1 MNVNKLLP
9 VGIALLSAL
18 PLAAQT
24 NEPSAPPAPPS
35 IAVPPLPPMPPMP
48 PMPPLPPMDGTD
60 MEADM
65 REFEADLKEFELDAK
80 EFEMDAKEFELDA
93 ADFELDAADF
103 KIDAEDFKLDSED
116 FDMLPEGLSI
126 QMDSLQQQ
134 IREQLRNT
142 RERMRAER
150 DVQRE
155 VRRIERDIR
164 QKNRELQRM
173 ESQMNGDTA
182 TLRES
187 LLQAEQ
193 ALQTA
198 RESLKQIAP
207 HAAAVSITVP
217 NVRVSVNTDENGE
230 QHHIVVMGDGTV
242 ANNGKNVS
250 MTCKSICSASGGKNG
265 GTMILEGNNAGSGNI
280 WKREDRVVVI
290 STSDSAETAAQGSLP
305 AGSNSQI
312 IIRNFND
319 TDGEKRSRTIY
330 IRSFSSEGTDLASFP
345 LPPSQSAMAPFK
357 LGNNLIL
364 IGNDSLRLQ
373 DGSNEQ
379 MLIKVY
385 HDSTSPK
392 VKTSMIVITMARGK
406 KVDTLNGGTSDVP
419 ELTEMSSAS
428 SSSAGYTLEA
438 NRPNPFSESTTIN
451 FVVPKEEHVN
461 LTVFDA
467 AGKPV
472 KELIDEVVP
481 AGPHSI
487 TCDARDLPSGLYL
500 YRLVGGSFSE
510 TKTMT
515 VTK

>member
-1 MNVNKLLP
+1 MNINKLLP
-9 VGIALLSAL
+9 VGIAILSAL

-24 NEPSAPPAPPS
+24 TETPTPPAPPS
-35 IAVPPLPPMPPMP
+35 VAVPPLPPL
-48 PMPPLPPMDGTD
+48 PPLDPADI
-60 MEADM
+60 EADA
-65 REFEADLKEFELDAK
+65 REFEADALEFELDAKEFELDAK
-80 EFEMDAKEFELDA
+80 EFELDA
-93 ADFELDAADF
+93 TDFQLDAHDFELDASDF
-103 KIDAEDFKLDSED
+103 ELDAKEFQLDATE
-116 FDMLPEGLSI
+116 FEMLPEGISI
-126 QMDSLQQQ
+126 NTMDSLQHQ
-134 IREQLRNT
+134 IREEILKV
-142 RERMRAER
+142 RESARAARE
-150 DVQRE
+150 VQRD

-164 QKNRELQRM
+164 VKNRELRKM

-182 TLRES
+182 ALRES

-193 ALQTA
+193 ALQSA
-198 RESLKQIAP
+198 RESLKQINP
-207 HAAAVSITVP
+207 SFSAVNFTLPS
-217 NVRVSVNTDENGE
+217 VRVSVDKDENGE
-230 QHHIVVMGDGTV
+230 RHHIVVMGHGAVPDQCKNISV
-242 ANNGKNVS
+242 A
-250 MTCKSICSASGGKNG
+250 CKTSPSAYGGQNSE
-265 GTMILEGNNAGSGNI
+265 TIVLEGNHPGSNDI

-290 STSDSAETAAQGSLP
+290 STSDSAEPAAQGGLS
-305 AGSNSQI
+305 AGSSQI
-312 IIRNFND
+312 IIRKFKD
-319 TDGEKRSRTIY
+319 TDGEKSSRTIY
-330 IRSFSSEGTDLASFP
+330 IRSFSSEGTDLADFP
-345 LPPSQSAMAPFK
+345 VPPSQTTMAPFT

-385 HDSTSPK
+385 HDSSSPK
-392 VKTSMIVITMARGK
+392 VTTSMVVITMARGR
-406 KVDTLNGGTSDVP
+406 KVDTLSGGTSDVP
-419 ELTEMSSAS
+419 TATEMAAAS

-451 FVVPKEEHVN
+451 FVVPKEEHVT

-472 KELIDEVVP
+472 KVLKDEVVP
-481 AGPHSI
+481 AGTHSV